1 MNDVMMVG
9 VGVGVIMEAKL
20 NPLRAMWSMEWALI
34 SGFCSVK
41 QMRVFDS
48 P

>member
-1 MNDVMMVG
+1 MNDVSMMMM
-9 VGVGVIMEAKL
+9 GVIMEAKL
-20 NPLRAMWSMEWALI
+20 NPLRAMWSMEPVLI

-41 QMRVFDS
+41 QIRVFDS